1 MSPEFGGDEPDF
13 SGQRDV
19 IILETILSCSA
30 LNFVRNRL
38 SDQDLMTVTL
48 AALPVIK
55 NAGFDYAEIYLR
67 EVKES
72 ELGLLLT
79 AAQEQGLKIQSVHY
93 CKPLLKREMARSIDL
108 LLRSIAASVFLGASL
123 GVLHPPAKCGMEASL
138 EITRKLLDK
147 VLPRAEEQGIVLTL
161 ENLNGPG
168 YFALLG
174 KLIEEFPSPSL
185 GITMDLKF
193 LHASGNTM
201 EEYFRALGTKVVNIH
216 VNEFRGNLVDSR
228 GRRQY
233 PPLGVG
239 EVDFEE
245 LSRLIRQYRYSRVL
259 TLETCLNEGRERQ
272 ELARARTLM
281 LGLGKGE

>member
-1 MSPEFGGDEPDF
+1 M
-13 SGQRDV
+13 

-38 SDQDLMTVTL
+38 NDQDLLAVTL

-55 NAGFDYAEIYLR
+55 STGFDNAEIYLR
-67 EVKES
+67 QVKES
-72 ELGLLLT
+72 ELELLLRV
-79 AAQEQGLKIQSVHY
+79 AREQCLRIQSVHY
-93 CKPLLKREMARSIDL
+93 CKPLLKQEVAKGLEL
-108 LLRSIAASVFLGASL
+108 LSRLITASVFLGASL
-123 GVLHPPAKCGMEASL
+123 GVLHPPAKYGTAINL
-138 EITRKLLDK
+138 EITRKFLDK
-147 VLPRAEEQGIVLTL
+147 ILPRAEEQGIVLTL

-168 YFALLG
+168 YFDLLCR
-174 KLIEEFPSPSL
+174 LVEEFPTPSL

-201 EEYFRALGTKVVNIH
+201 EEYFQALGGKIVNIH

-233 PPLGVG
+233 PPLGAG
-239 EVDFEE
+239 EVDFGR
-245 LSRLIRQYRYSRVL
+245 LSGLIKLYRYSGVL

-272 ELARARTLM
+272 ELVRARTLM